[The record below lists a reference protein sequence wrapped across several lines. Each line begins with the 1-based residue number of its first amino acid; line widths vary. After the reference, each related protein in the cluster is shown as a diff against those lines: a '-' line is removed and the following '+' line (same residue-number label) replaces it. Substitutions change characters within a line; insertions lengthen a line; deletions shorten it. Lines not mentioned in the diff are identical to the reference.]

1 MPPRNWQNGNLPHL
15 LWAAS
20 SDGTH
25 SVSVPTRTNR
35 NAGTYKLFPD
45 RLICFFRLSWGATK
59 HNICLSFTHGQFLQG
74 GRLWIFVYLRLDF
87 QEWTLSYSKLS
98 RKKLTSAEMHSLGV
112 KKKTLICFLY
122 YVDVDWFTASSHLK
136 HFWHHSINFLRVVTQ
151 NDDGAR
157 SLFLFYQTYRRTS
170 WRSSLSVYHLKMIC
184 E

>member
-87 QEWTLSYSKLS
+87 QEWTLYIQETVEEKVDKCRNAFAGS
-98 RKKLTSAEMHSLGV
+98 
-112 KKKTLICFLY
+112 KKKTRICFLY
-122 YVDVDWFTASSHLK
+122 YVDVDWK
-136 HFWHHSINFLRVVTQ
+136 HFWHHSIYFLTVVTQ

-170 WRSSLSVYHLKMIC
+170 WWSSFWKTVI
-184 E
+184 